1 MRIRNKEL
9 RRRRHR
15 LEKAARAKAKPEV
28 HAPKP
33 ATSRRKKT

>member
-15 LEKAARAKAKPEV
+15 LEKAARVKAKADV
-28 HAPKP
+28 RAPKP
-33 ATSRRKKT
+33 TTSRRKNA